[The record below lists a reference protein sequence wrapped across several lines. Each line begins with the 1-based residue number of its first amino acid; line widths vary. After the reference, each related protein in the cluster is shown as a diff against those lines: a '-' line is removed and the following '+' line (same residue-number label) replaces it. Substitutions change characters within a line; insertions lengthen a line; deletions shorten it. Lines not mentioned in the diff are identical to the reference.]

1 MPCRDYYDDNPHDY
15 FKDVS
20 EPALKKQISF
30 AESALCQTLVALEKC
45 VIELNEKNG
54 TNINPMDQIDYS
66 AAGIKR
72 SDLIKWWNNHKK
84 LDAKHREEER
94 IKKVVREDALS
105 KLSDEEKK
113 VLGIN

>member
-1 MPCRDYYDDNPHDY
+1 MPCRDYYDDNPHAY

-72 SDLIKWWNNHKK
+72 NELIKWWNNHKK

-94 IKKVVREDALS
+94 IKKVREDAIS